1 MLRYWPNTV
10 LTLVAAVLLPL
21 AYYAQ
26 AHGFAGG
33 DDRAMDA
40 FASRSGTDDIA
51 GFIYLGWAVFA
62 WLSRMIWGPGMSL
75 RKERMQGSLEIIFL
89 SPASRFVILFAPATA
104 YLVPTTMMFSV
115 VGLMLRYVFGV
126 PIGPTEFVAGLVV
139 IVASI
144 PILFGIGAIMA
155 ITVLR
160 IRDADGIASAIRGG
174 LGILCGVTY
183 PIAVL
188 PEWIQPISRAF
199 PLTQVLD
206 SLRTAVLHS
215 SLVPTMAD
223 RVLLLL
229 LPGLGLCAAAMILL
243 GVVLR
248 NVRKTGRLGQ
258 Y

>member
-10 LTLVAAVLLPL
+10 LTLVASVLLPA
-21 AYYAQ
+21 AYWAQ

-40 FASRSGTDDIA
+40 FVSRSGTDEIA
-51 GFIYLGWAVFA
+51 GFIYLGWAVFM
-62 WLSRMIWGPGMSL
+62 WLSRMIWGPGMAL
-75 RKERMQGSLEIIFL
+75 RKERMQGSLEVIFL
-89 SPASRFVILFAPATA
+89 SPASRFVILFGPAA
-104 YLVPTTMMFSV
+104 AHLVPTTMMFTV
-115 VGLMLRYVFGV
+115 VGMMLRFVFGV
-126 PIGPTEFVAGLVV
+126 PIGFKELLAGLV
-139 IVASI
+139 IITASI
-144 PILFGIGAIMA
+144 PILFGIGAIVA

-160 IRDADGIASAIRGG
+160 YRDADGIASAIRGG

-188 PEWIQPISRAF
+188 PEWIQPISRGF

-206 SLRTAVLHS
+206 SLRTAVLQS
-215 SLVPTMAD
+215 TLMPTMWD
-223 RVLLLL
+223 RVAVLLVS
-229 LPGLGLCAAAMILL
+229 GVGLCAFAMILL

-248 NVRKTGRLGQ
+248 NARRTGRLGQ